1 MSEYCHVTL
10 RVTLVVIIFVLVSVY
25 LIIACNIP
33 GAFPGSSADK
43 ESACNAGDPSSIWIG
58 KIPWRREWLPTPVFW
73 PGESHGLYSS
83 WSCKESN
90 TTERILSVL
99 SNPNKLL
106 QLTVPLCL
114 HLEI

>member
-43 ESACNAGDPSSIWIG
+43 ESACNAGDPDSIPGSGKSPGEGISYLSSILG
-58 KIPWRREWLPTPVFW
+58 FPWWLRW
-73 PGESHGLYSS
+73 
-83 WSCKESN
+83 
-90 TTERILSVL
+90 
-99 SNPNKLL
+99 
-106 QLTVPLCL
+106 
-114 HLEI
+114 